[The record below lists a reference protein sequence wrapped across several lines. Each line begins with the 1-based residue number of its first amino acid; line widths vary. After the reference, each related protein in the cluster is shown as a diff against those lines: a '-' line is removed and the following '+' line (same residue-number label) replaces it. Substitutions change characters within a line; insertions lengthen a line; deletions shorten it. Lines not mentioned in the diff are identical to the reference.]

1 MYTPEAQ
8 RLPQRRKLILV
19 ARECPFNT
27 IHLRN
32 LYELSQMSV
41 EILPPMLT
49 YYNHPQTV
57 ADCTI
62 CVWGGDTPHV
72 GSVVM
77 STARPSLTGSGV
89 GVTSSVLNGIGH
101 KDEYVARK
109 FAEAAA
115 EKFVC
120 TAVCS
125 CGIHIDDITPA
136 QLQEVSTVC
145 DKLLKQVIWGA

>member
-1 MYTPEAQ
+1 MERMPVNAVFTEKMQNGLPVFAQ
-8 RLPQRRKLILV
+8 LV
-19 ARECPFNT
+19 
-27 IHLRN
+27 
-32 LYELSQMSV
+32 QMGK
-41 EILPPMLT
+41 
-49 YYNHPQTV
+49 
-57 ADCTI
+57 DCTI

-125 CGIHIDDITPA
+125 CGIHIDGITPA
-136 QLQEVSTVC
+136 QLQEVSAVC
-145 DKLLKQVIWGA
+145 DKLLKQVIVGA

>member
-1 MYTPEAQ
+1 ME
-8 RLPQRRKLILV
+8 R
-19 ARECPFNT
+19 
-27 IHLRN
+27 
-32 LYELSQMSV
+32 MSV
-41 EILPPMLT
+41 NAVFIEKMQNGLPVFAQLVQMGK
-49 YYNHPQTV
+49 
-57 ADCTI
+57 DCTI

-125 CGIHIDDITPA
+125 CGIHIDGITPA
-136 QLQEVSTVC
+136 QLQEVSVVC
-145 DKLLKQVIWGA
+145 DKLLKQVIAGA

>member
-1 MYTPEAQ
+1 MERMPVNAVFTEKMQNGLPVFAQ
-8 RLPQRRKLILV
+8 LV
-19 ARECPFNT
+19 
-27 IHLRN
+27 
-32 LYELSQMSV
+32 QMGK
-41 EILPPMLT
+41 
-49 YYNHPQTV
+49 
-57 ADCTI
+57 DCTI

-125 CGIHIDDITPA
+125 CGIHIDGITPA
-136 QLQEVSTVC
+136 QLQEVSAVC
-145 DKLLKQVIWGA
+145 DKLLKQVIAGS

>member
-1 MYTPEAQ
+1 MERMPVNAVFTEKMQNGLPVFAQ
-8 RLPQRRKLILV
+8 LV
-19 ARECPFNT
+19 
-27 IHLRN
+27 
-32 LYELSQMSV
+32 QMGK
-41 EILPPMLT
+41 
-49 YYNHPQTV
+49 
-57 ADCTI
+57 DCTI

-89 GVTSSVLNGIGH
+89 GVTSSVFNGIGH

-125 CGIHIDDITPA
+125 CGIHIDGITPA
-136 QLQEVSTVC
+136 QLQEVSAVC
-145 DKLLKQVIWGA
+145 DKLLKQVIAGA

>member
-1 MYTPEAQ
+1 MERMPVNAVFTEKMQNGLPVFAQ
-8 RLPQRRKLILV
+8 LV
-19 ARECPFNT
+19 
-27 IHLRN
+27 
-32 LYELSQMSV
+32 QMGK
-41 EILPPMLT
+41 
-49 YYNHPQTV
+49 
-57 ADCTI
+57 DCTI

-125 CGIHIDDITPA
+125 CGIHIDGITPA
-136 QLQEVSTVC
+136 QLQEVSVVC
-145 DKLLKQVIWGA
+145 DKLLKQVIAGA

>member
-1 MYTPEAQ
+1 MERMPVNSVFTEKMQNGLPVFAQ
-8 RLPQRRKLILV
+8 LV
-19 ARECPFNT
+19 
-27 IHLRN
+27 
-32 LYELSQMSV
+32 QMGK
-41 EILPPMLT
+41 
-49 YYNHPQTV
+49 
-57 ADCTI
+57 DCTI
-62 CVWGGDTPHV
+62 CIWGGDTPHV

-125 CGIHIDDITPA
+125 CGIHIDGITQA
-136 QLQEVSTVC
+136 QLQEVSVVC
-145 DKLLKQVIWGA
+145 DKLLKQVIAGA

>member
-1 MYTPEAQ
+1 MERMPVNAVFIEKMQNGLPVFAQ
-8 RLPQRRKLILV
+8 LV
-19 ARECPFNT
+19 
-27 IHLRN
+27 
-32 LYELSQMSV
+32 QMGK
-41 EILPPMLT
+41 
-49 YYNHPQTV
+49 
-57 ADCTI
+57 DCSI

-77 STARPSLTGSGV
+77 SSARPSLTGSGV

-125 CGIHIDDITPA
+125 CGIHIDGITPA
-136 QLQEVSTVC
+136 QLQEVSVVC
-145 DKLLKQVIWGA
+145 DKLLKQVIAGA

>member
-1 MYTPEAQ
+1 MERMPVNAVFIEKMQNGLPVFAQ
-8 RLPQRRKLILV
+8 LV
-19 ARECPFNT
+19 
-27 IHLRN
+27 
-32 LYELSQMSV
+32 QMGK
-41 EILPPMLT
+41 
-49 YYNHPQTV
+49 
-57 ADCTI
+57 DCTI
-62 CVWGGDTPHV
+62 CIWGGDTPHV

-125 CGIHIDDITPA
+125 CGIHIDGITQA

-145 DKLLKQVIWGA
+145 DKLLKQVIWDA

>member
-1 MYTPEAQ
+1 MERMPVNAVFIEKMQNGLQVFAQ
-8 RLPQRRKLILV
+8 LV
-19 ARECPFNT
+19 
-27 IHLRN
+27 
-32 LYELSQMSV
+32 QMGK
-41 EILPPMLT
+41 
-49 YYNHPQTV
+49 
-57 ADCTI
+57 DCTI
-62 CVWGGDTPHV
+62 CIWGGDTPHV

-125 CGIHIDDITPA
+125 CGIHIDGITPA
-136 QLQEVSTVC
+136 QLQEVSVVC
-145 DKLLKQVIWGA
+145 DKLLKQVIAGA

>member
-1 MYTPEAQ
+1 MERMPVNAVFIEKMQNGLPVFAQ
-8 RLPQRRKLILV
+8 LV
-19 ARECPFNT
+19 
-27 IHLRN
+27 
-32 LYELSQMSV
+32 QMGK
-41 EILPPMLT
+41 
-49 YYNHPQTV
+49 
-57 ADCTI
+57 DCSI
-62 CVWGGDTPHV
+62 CIWGGDTPHV

-125 CGIHIDDITPA
+125 CGIHIDGITPA
-136 QLQEVSTVC
+136 QLQEVSVVC
-145 DKLLKQVIWGA
+145 DKLLKQVIAGA

>member
-1 MYTPEAQ
+1 MSKERISDDGTDACKLCFYRKNAERTAGFCAACADGQ
-8 RLPQRRKLILV
+8 GLHDLRLGRGYAACRKCRDV
-19 ARECPFNT
+19 
-27 IHLRN
+27 H
-32 LYELSQMSV
+32 
-41 EILPPMLT
+41 
-49 YYNHPQTV
+49 
-57 ADCTI
+57 
-62 CVWGGDTPHV
+62 G
-72 GSVVM
+72 
-77 STARPSLTGSGV
+77 RPSLTGSGV

-145 DKLLKQVIWGA
+145 DKLLKQVIWDA

>member
-1 MYTPEAQ
+1 MERMPVNAVFIEKMQNGLPVFAQ
-8 RLPQRRKLILV
+8 LV
-19 ARECPFNT
+19 
-27 IHLRN
+27 
-32 LYELSQMSV
+32 QMGK
-41 EILPPMLT
+41 
-49 YYNHPQTV
+49 
-57 ADCTI
+57 DCTI
-62 CVWGGDTPHV
+62 CIWGGDTPHV

-89 GVTSSVLNGIGH
+89 GVTSSVFNGIGH

-125 CGIHIDDITPA
+125 CGIHIDGITPA
-136 QLQEVSTVC
+136 QLQEVSAVC
-145 DKLLKQVIWGA
+145 DKLLKQVIAGA

>member
-1 MYTPEAQ
+1 MERMPVNSVFTEKMQNGLPVFAQ
-8 RLPQRRKLILV
+8 LV
-19 ARECPFNT
+19 
-27 IHLRN
+27 
-32 LYELSQMSV
+32 QMGK
-41 EILPPMLT
+41 
-49 YYNHPQTV
+49 
-57 ADCTI
+57 DCTI

-125 CGIHIDDITPA
+125 CGIHIDGITPA
-136 QLQEVSTVC
+136 QMQEVSVVC
-145 DKLLKQVIWGA
+145 DKLLKQVIWDA

>member
-1 MYTPEAQ
+1 MERMPVNAVFIEKMQNGLPVFAQ
-8 RLPQRRKLILV
+8 LV
-19 ARECPFNT
+19 
-27 IHLRN
+27 
-32 LYELSQMSV
+32 QMGK
-41 EILPPMLT
+41 
-49 YYNHPQTV
+49 
-57 ADCTI
+57 DCTI

-125 CGIHIDDITPA
+125 CGIHIDGITPA

-145 DKLLKQVIWGA
+145 DKLLKQVIWDA

>member
-1 MYTPEAQ
+1 MERMPVNAVFTEKMQNGLPVFAQ
-8 RLPQRRKLILV
+8 LV
-19 ARECPFNT
+19 
-27 IHLRN
+27 
-32 LYELSQMSV
+32 QMGK
-41 EILPPMLT
+41 
-49 YYNHPQTV
+49 
-57 ADCTI
+57 DCTI

-77 STARPSLTGSGV
+77 STARPSLTGNGV

-125 CGIHIDDITPA
+125 CGIHIDGITPA
-136 QLQEVSTVC
+136 QLQEVSAVC
-145 DKLLKQVIWGA
+145 DKLLKQVIAGA

>member
-1 MYTPEAQ
+1 MERMPVNAVFIEKMQNGLPVFAQ
-8 RLPQRRKLILV
+8 LV
-19 ARECPFNT
+19 
-27 IHLRN
+27 
-32 LYELSQMSV
+32 QMGK
-41 EILPPMLT
+41 
-49 YYNHPQTV
+49 
-57 ADCTI
+57 DCTI

-125 CGIHIDDITPA
+125 CGIHIDGITPA
-136 QLQEVSTVC
+136 QMQEVSVVC
-145 DKLLKQVIWGA
+145 DKLLKQVIWDA

>member
-1 MYTPEAQ
+1 MERMPVNAVFTEKMQNGLPVFAQ
-8 RLPQRRKLILV
+8 LV
-19 ARECPFNT
+19 
-27 IHLRN
+27 
-32 LYELSQMSV
+32 QMGK
-41 EILPPMLT
+41 
-49 YYNHPQTV
+49 
-57 ADCTI
+57 DCTI
-62 CVWGGDTPHV
+62 CIWGGDTPHV

-125 CGIHIDDITPA
+125 CGIHIDGITQA
-136 QLQEVSTVC
+136 QLQEVSVVC
-145 DKLLKQVIWGA
+145 DKLLKQVIAGA

>member
-1 MYTPEAQ
+1 MERMPVNAVFTEKMQNGLSVFAQ
-8 RLPQRRKLILV
+8 LV
-19 ARECPFNT
+19 
-27 IHLRN
+27 
-32 LYELSQMSV
+32 QMGK
-41 EILPPMLT
+41 
-49 YYNHPQTV
+49 
-57 ADCTI
+57 DCTI

-77 STARPSLTGSGV
+77 STARPSLTGNGV

-125 CGIHIDDITPA
+125 CGIHIDGITQA
-136 QLQEVSTVC
+136 QLQEVSVVC
-145 DKLLKQVIWGA
+145 DKLLKQVIAGA

>member
-1 MYTPEAQ
+1 MERMPVNAVFTEKMQNGLPVFAQ
-8 RLPQRRKLILV
+8 LV
-19 ARECPFNT
+19 
-27 IHLRN
+27 
-32 LYELSQMSV
+32 QMGK
-41 EILPPMLT
+41 
-49 YYNHPQTV
+49 
-57 ADCTI
+57 DCTI

-125 CGIHIDDITPA
+125 CGIHIDGITPA
-136 QLQEVSTVC
+136 QLQEVSAVC
-145 DKLLKQVIWGA
+145 DKLFTQVIVGA

>member
-1 MYTPEAQ
+1 MERMPVNAVFIEKMQNGLPVFAQ
-8 RLPQRRKLILV
+8 LV
-19 ARECPFNT
+19 
-27 IHLRN
+27 
-32 LYELSQMSV
+32 QMGK
-41 EILPPMLT
+41 
-49 YYNHPQTV
+49 
-57 ADCTI
+57 DCTI
-62 CVWGGDTPHV
+62 CIWGGDTPHV

-125 CGIHIDDITPA
+125 CGIHIDGITQA
-136 QLQEVSTVC
+136 QLQEVSVVC
-145 DKLLKQVIWGA
+145 DKLLKQVIAGA

>member
-1 MYTPEAQ
+1 MERMPVNSVFTEKMQNGLPVFAQ
-8 RLPQRRKLILV
+8 LV
-19 ARECPFNT
+19 
-27 IHLRN
+27 
-32 LYELSQMSV
+32 QMGK
-41 EILPPMLT
+41 
-49 YYNHPQTV
+49 
-57 ADCTI
+57 DCTI

-125 CGIHIDDITPA
+125 CGIHITPA

-145 DKLLKQVIWGA
+145 DKLLKQVIWDA

>member
-1 MYTPEAQ
+1 MERMPVNAVFIEKMQNGLPVFAQ
-8 RLPQRRKLILV
+8 LV
-19 ARECPFNT
+19 
-27 IHLRN
+27 
-32 LYELSQMSV
+32 QMGK
-41 EILPPMLT
+41 
-49 YYNHPQTV
+49 
-57 ADCTI
+57 DCTI
-62 CVWGGDTPHV
+62 CIWGGDTPHV

-125 CGIHIDDITPA
+125 CGIHIDGITPA
-136 QLQEVSTVC
+136 QMQEVSVVC
-145 DKLLKQVIWGA
+145 DKLLKQVIWDA

>member
-1 MYTPEAQ
+1 MERMPVNSVFTEKMQNGLPVFAQ
-8 RLPQRRKLILV
+8 LV
-19 ARECPFNT
+19 
-27 IHLRN
+27 
-32 LYELSQMSV
+32 QMGK
-41 EILPPMLT
+41 
-49 YYNHPQTV
+49 
-57 ADCTI
+57 DCTI

-125 CGIHIDDITPA
+125 CGIHIDGITPA
-136 QLQEVSTVC
+136 QLQEVSVVC
-145 DKLLKQVIWGA
+145 DKLLKQVIAGA

>member
-1 MYTPEAQ
+1 MERMPVNAVFIEKMQNGLPVFAQ
-8 RLPQRRKLILV
+8 LV
-19 ARECPFNT
+19 
-27 IHLRN
+27 
-32 LYELSQMSV
+32 QMGK
-41 EILPPMLT
+41 
-49 YYNHPQTV
+49 
-57 ADCTI
+57 DCTI

-125 CGIHIDDITPA
+125 CGIHIDGITQA
-136 QLQEVSTVC
+136 QLQEVSVVC
-145 DKLLKQVIWGA
+145 DKLLKQVIAGA

>member
-1 MYTPEAQ
+1 MERMPVNAVFTEKMQNGLPVFAQ
-8 RLPQRRKLILV
+8 LV
-19 ARECPFNT
+19 
-27 IHLRN
+27 
-32 LYELSQMSV
+32 QMGK
-41 EILPPMLT
+41 
-49 YYNHPQTV
+49 
-57 ADCTI
+57 DCTI

-115 EKFVC
+115 DKFVC

-125 CGIHIDDITPA
+125 CGIHIDGITQA
-136 QLQEVSTVC
+136 QLQEVSAVC
-145 DKLLKQVIWGA
+145 DKLLKQVIAGA

>member
-1 MYTPEAQ
+1 MERMPVKMQNGLPVFAQ
-8 RLPQRRKLILV
+8 LV
-19 ARECPFNT
+19 
-27 IHLRN
+27 
-32 LYELSQMSV
+32 QMGK
-41 EILPPMLT
+41 
-49 YYNHPQTV
+49 
-57 ADCTI
+57 DCTI

-145 DKLLKQVIWGA
+145 DKLLKQVIWDA

>member
-1 MYTPEAQ
+1 MERMPVNAVFIEKMQNGLPVFAQ
-8 RLPQRRKLILV
+8 LV
-19 ARECPFNT
+19 
-27 IHLRN
+27 
-32 LYELSQMSV
+32 QMGK
-41 EILPPMLT
+41 
-49 YYNHPQTV
+49 
-57 ADCTI
+57 DCTI
-62 CVWGGDTPHV
+62 CIWGGDTPHV

-125 CGIHIDDITPA
+125 CGIHIDDITLA

-145 DKLLKQVIWGA
+145 DKLLKQVIADA

>member
-1 MYTPEAQ
+1 MEWMPVNAVFTEKMQNGLPVFAQ
-8 RLPQRRKLILV
+8 LV
-19 ARECPFNT
+19 
-27 IHLRN
+27 
-32 LYELSQMSV
+32 QMGK
-41 EILPPMLT
+41 
-49 YYNHPQTV
+49 
-57 ADCTI
+57 DCTI
-62 CVWGGDTPHV
+62 CIWGGDTPHV

-77 STARPSLTGSGV
+77 FTARPSLTGSGV

-125 CGIHIDDITPA
+125 CGIHIDGITPA
-136 QLQEVSTVC
+136 QLQEVSVVC
-145 DKLLKQVIWGA
+145 DKLLKQLIAGA

>member
-1 MYTPEAQ
+1 MERMPVNAVFIEKMQNGLPVFAQ
-8 RLPQRRKLILV
+8 LV
-19 ARECPFNT
+19 Q
-27 IHLRN
+27 IGK
-32 LYELSQMSV
+32 
-41 EILPPMLT
+41 
-49 YYNHPQTV
+49 
-57 ADCTI
+57 DCTI
-62 CVWGGDTPHV
+62 CIWGGDTPHV

-125 CGIHIDDITPA
+125 CGIHIDGITQA
-136 QLQEVSTVC
+136 QLQEVSVVC
-145 DKLLKQVIWGA
+145 DKLLKQVIAGA